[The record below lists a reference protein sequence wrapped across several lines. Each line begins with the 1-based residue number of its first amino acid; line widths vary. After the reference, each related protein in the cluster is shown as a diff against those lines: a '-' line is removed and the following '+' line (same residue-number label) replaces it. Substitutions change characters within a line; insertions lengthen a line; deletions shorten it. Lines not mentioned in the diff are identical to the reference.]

1 MPDKLIPGEKK
12 TPVYKKQKVG
22 EGKTPFQMKGSPMQR
37 NFNIGIANKAGL
49 SGLATKDSPMQWAFL
64 VPIGKAIAAAAKGV
78 AKGAVAAGKAVAKG
92 AVTAGKAIG
101 KFGKTIGK
109 TKVGKA
115 ISKFG
120 KSKLGKGMGQTLGAN
135 IVQNIGA
142 SGSRRE
148 EHKNSPSATFAGMK
162 FGTGGS
168 TPFSFK
174 QAHNKEI
181 MLKSLTKNKAYL
193 KYKSST
199 PQMSEFIQSTSPY

>member
-12 TPVYKKQKVG
+12 TPVYKKQKFG

-64 VPIGKAIAAAAKGV
+64 VPIGKAIAAAAKG
-78 AKGAVAAGKAVAKG
+78 VAKG